1 MSAFEK
7 QSVTLPSLE
16 EFQIKARDYC
26 AYVDRFL
33 DEMQDATQLGKQVR
47 SAVARVAGIDR
58 SEGVSPIVN
67 QMQAARRAEYE
78 AVVEDGLRA
87 SLGLAPGDD
96 VDVGLDEAD
105 LAEALEIP
113 SYEGGKTGARDRLSG
128 LVRRMTGEKR

>member
-1 MSAFEK
+1 MTAFEK
-7 QSVTLPSLE
+7 QAVALPSLE

-26 AYVDRFL
+26 AYVDSFL
-33 DEMQDATQLGKQVR
+33 DQMQDATQLGKQVR

-58 SEGVSPIVN
+58 SEGVSPIVG
-67 QMQAARRAEYE
+67 QMQAARRAEHE
-78 AVVEDGLRA
+78 DVMEDGLRA

-113 SYEGGKTGARDRLSG
+113 TMSVDYRPLHDRFGG
-128 LVRRMTGEKR
+128 LVKRMTGERR